1 MGCVG
6 GIFSVFIT
14 SCSLEEEPSTLT
26 FLKVLPGALLGDNTP
41 TSPRGTGV
49 VAALSI
55 PLLKMLSPSRH
66 CQTTE

>member
-41 TSPRGTGV
+41 YKPKRHRVGCC
-49 VAALSI
+49 
-55 PLLKMLSPSRH
+55 LLHSFVKDAFPSRH